1 MYHRAPECWNVAD
14 RFSDFARSDKNFSAA
29 DCYRTRRA
37 QNRRSQFPQRYCL
50 IDTNLNNLSS
60 KSRRRERLI
69 RLLLQSGH
77 VITRKCLYS
86 LIGRSKY
93 PNSAYVVP
101 SDETSIRACIKPQI
115 LSFAAHCAWL
125 GIGNHRERVRFT
137 CAGGECLAPLQRFCT
152 LGEKF
157 LAALLTLLGFTRIT
171 KPSLPI
177 KRVDNYGSTKHQRR
191 SRLHSLFVHLGP
203 AGTPRCR
210 SHNGAGSSVPA
221 PNPPQE
227 RHLTAGGAALC
238 PTPGAG
244 KLLKITFDSIELH
257 TIRGG
262 IFDALCKTLDV
273 AVLVDMALTCQLPTV
288 A

>member
-1 MYHRAPECWNVAD
+1 MLLIASATLHARTKIFQLLTVTVRVAPRIAGRN
-14 RFSDFARSDKNFSAA
+14 S
-29 DCYRTRRA
+29 
-37 QNRRSQFPQRYCL
+37 PQRYCL

-69 RLLLQSGH
+69 RLLLRSGH

-86 LIGRSKY
+86 LIGRSEY
-93 PNSAYVVP
+93 SNSAYVVS

-157 LAALLTLLGFTRIT
+157 LAALLTLLGFSRIT

-221 PNPPQE
+221 PNPP
-227 RHLTAGGAALC
+227 RRTRNGGWSGVMPYAGSREAVKNNIRQQRAAY
-238 PTPGAG
+238 
-244 KLLKITFDSIELH
+244 H
-257 TIRGG
+257 TRG
-262 IFDALCKTLDV
+262 IFDALAKPSMSLSSSIWR
-273 AVLVDMALTCQLPTV
+273 
-288 A
+288 